1 MIQREIYTARDS
13 FESCSILKG
22 FLRISSASRDS
33 VRIFSQGFLK
43 ISSTCRGLFFL
54 FLFVCIYVTDCRAYY
69 YLQVVPVFDAVALL
83 YVSLRLQYWI
93 LDHFEWN
100 FVKIDFIVKGLWQ
113 NWRFGVL
120 VNPVSTFLTCRSMNR
135 SIESLFGLEIIS
147 HELNTQKN
155 WTFSWVSK
163 AQGPWVLLNP
173 KRRNISHQQKICCL
187 VLWIHCIELYTR
199 LWFISWRSEN
209 IQNQI
214 RKLSNYS
221 SCQ

>member
-1 MIQREIYTARDS
+1 M
-13 FESCSILKG
+13 
-22 FLRISSASRDS
+22 
-33 VRIFSQGFLK
+33 
-43 ISSTCRGLFFL
+43 
-54 FLFVCIYVTDCRAYY
+54 CIYVTDCRRTTICKSFP
-69 YLQVVPVFDAVALL
+69 YLMQLHYFTFHCD
-83 YVSLRLQYWI
+83 YWI

-113 NWRFGVL
+113 NWRFWVL
-120 VNPVSTFLTCRSMNR
+120 VNPVLTFLTCRSMNS

-147 HELNTQKN
+147 HELNTQKM

-187 VLWIHCIELYTR
+187 VLWIHSIELYTR
-199 LWFISWRSEN
+199 LWLISWRSEN

-214 RKLSNYS
+214 RKLWRRIIQVAKKNKYNFLE
-221 SCQ
+221 SCQQY